1 MESRSDAAVQP
12 DTFRPPHAA
21 GSPWVSEISI
31 TSTAKSA
38 RFALPS
44 DRGYL
49 AGRHV
54 WARVEDGVATVGVTA
69 PLGEV
74 LWFQPEVD
82 FWAVDRVEVGDT
94 LATVQGRSART
105 VAIGTPVAGTIVE
118 LNRLLQR
125 APHALLAQ
133 PYGRGWVA
141 KIAPR
146 CWERDEVGLVS
157 ARSYRMTIDTE
168 LALGRDFCFG
178 GALLA
183 PRSAA

>member
-1 MESRSDAAVQP
+1 MP
-12 DTFRPPHAA
+12 
-21 GSPWVSEISI
+21 EISI
-31 TSTAKSA
+31 TATAPSA

-82 FWAVDRVEVGDT
+82 FWAVDQIEVGDT

-105 VAIGTPVAGTIVE
+105 VAIGSPLAGTLLE
-118 LNRLLQR
+118 LNRLLER

-141 KIAPR
+141 RIAPA
-146 CWERDEVGLVS
+146 CWERDEAELVS
-157 ARSYRMTIDTE
+157 ARSYRATIDTE

-183 PRSAA
+183 PRLPMGA

>member
-1 MESRSDAAVQP
+1 MP
-12 DTFRPPHAA
+12 
-21 GSPWVSEISI
+21 EISI
-31 TSTAKSA
+31 TATAPSA

-105 VAIGTPVAGTIVE
+105 VAIASPLAGTLLE
-118 LNRLLQR
+118 LNGLLER

-141 KIAPR
+141 RIAPR
-146 CWERDEVGLVS
+146 CWERDEAELVT
-157 ARSYRMTIDTE
+157 ARSYRGTIDTE

-183 PRSAA
+183 PRLPQIAP

>member
-1 MESRSDAAVQP
+1 M
-12 DTFRPPHAA
+12 
-21 GSPWVSEISI
+21 SEISI

-44 DRGYL
+44 DRCYL

-54 WARVEDGVATVGVTA
+54 WARIEDGVATVGVTA

-105 VAIGTPVAGTIVE
+105 VAIGAPVAGTIVE
-118 LNRLLQR
+118 LNQLLQR

-141 KIAPR
+141 RIAPR
-146 CWERDEVGLVS
+146 CWERDEVALVS

-183 PRSAA
+183 PRSAAA